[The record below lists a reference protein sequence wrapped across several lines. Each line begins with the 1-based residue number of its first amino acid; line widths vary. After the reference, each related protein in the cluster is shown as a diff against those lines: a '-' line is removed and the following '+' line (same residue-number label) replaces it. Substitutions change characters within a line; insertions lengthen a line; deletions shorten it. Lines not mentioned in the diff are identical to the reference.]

1 MGIRGLAGFLRWRT
15 PHARRPI
22 QWNSHSGERWAVDC
36 SCILY
41 RARGANLSVLTVV
54 ASLIVRMRR
63 ANIDPV
69 FIFDGR
75 TPAAKTE
82 TVEKRREVRTAVK
95 QEIAAIKAELAVP
108 AEYTTSTI
116 ADKEARVAELQAKV
130 PQITS
135 RDRDDIKKFLYSAG
149 VLFVTATG
157 EADDLL
163 GFLARTGQVSAVVST
178 DMDMLARGIR
188 LLVQPETPDT
198 TVLTEL
204 SLDGVLTRLGVTY
217 TQFVDACMRM
227 GSDYTP
233 HEIRT
238 MPPQMAITAVQHGEV
253 LPLTDPFIA
262 MMDSGA
268 ALLRGD
274 GVTWEDLLVDV
285 QREKWAAGAPAVEM
299 ESLSSYCLD
308 NMWPMDWR
316 RALSREDASV

>member
-15 PHARRPI
+15 PHARRPV
-22 QWNSHSGERWAVDC
+22 QWKAHAGERWAVDC

-54 ASLIVRMRR
+54 ASLIVRLRR
-63 ANIDPV
+63 SGIEPV

-108 AEYTTSTI
+108 SERSTTMI
-116 ADKEARVAELQAKV
+116 ADKETQIAELQAKV

-135 RDRDDIKKFLYSAG
+135 RDRDDIKKLLYSAG

-163 GFLARTGQVSAVVST
+163 GFLSRTGQVSAVVST

-188 LLVQPETPDT
+188 VLVQPETPDT

-204 SLDGVLTRLGVTY
+204 SLDGVLTGLGVTY
-217 TQFVDACMRM
+217 TQFVDACMLM

-233 HEIRT
+233 HEVRT
-238 MPPQMAITAVQHGEV
+238 MPPPVAITAARYAGV
-253 LPLTDPFIA
+253 PAMTDSA
-262 MMDSGA
+262 MSSGA

-274 GVTWEDLLVDV
+274 GVTWEDLLVEA

-299 ESLSSYCLD
+299 ESLGSYCLD

>member
-1 MGIRGLAGFLRWRT
+1 
-15 PHARRPI
+15 
-22 QWNSHSGERWAVDC
+22 
-36 SCILY
+36 
-41 RARGANLSVLTVV
+41 VLTVV
-54 ASLIVRMRR
+54 ASLIVRLRR
-63 ANIDPV
+63 SGIEPV

-108 AEYTTSTI
+108 SERSTTMI
-116 ADKEARVAELQAKV
+116 ADKETQIAELQAKV

-135 RDRDDIKKFLYSAG
+135 RDRDDIKKLLYSAG

-163 GFLARTGQVSAVVST
+163 GFLSRTGQVSAVVST

-188 LLVQPETPDT
+188 VLVQPETPDT

-204 SLDGVLTRLGVTY
+204 SLDGVLTGLGVTY
-217 TQFVDACMRM
+217 TQFVDACMLM

-233 HEIRT
+233 HEVRT
-238 MPPQMAITAVQHGEV
+238 MPPPVAITAARYAGV
-253 LPLTDPFIA
+253 PAMTDSA
-262 MMDSGA
+262 MSSGA

-274 GVTWEDLLVDV
+274 GVTWEDLLVEA

-299 ESLSSYCLD
+299 ESLGSYCLD

>member
-1 MGIRGLAGFLRWRT
+1 M
-15 PHARRPI
+15 
-22 QWNSHSGERWAVDC
+22 DC

-54 ASLIVRMRR
+54 ASLIVRLRR
-63 ANIDPV
+63 SGIEPV

-108 AEYTTSTI
+108 SERSTTMI
-116 ADKEARVAELQAKV
+116 ADKETQIAELQAKV

-135 RDRDDIKKFLYSAG
+135 RDRDDIKKLLYSAG

-163 GFLARTGQVSAVVST
+163 GFLSRTGQVSAVVST

-188 LLVQPETPDT
+188 VLVQPETPDT

-204 SLDGVLTRLGVTY
+204 SLDGVLTGLGVTY
-217 TQFVDACMRM
+217 TQFVDACMLM

-233 HEIRT
+233 HEVRT
-238 MPPQMAITAVQHGEV
+238 MPPPVAITAARYAGV
-253 LPLTDPFIA
+253 PAMTDSA
-262 MMDSGA
+262 MSSGA

-274 GVTWEDLLVDV
+274 GVTWEDLLVEA

-299 ESLSSYCLD
+299 ESLGSYCLD